1 MKRNLKIIGLAAV
14 LALCLLLTGCYQPPD
29 EVNNGGQSGTT
40 STPFF
45 KTIEPSPTIQVTPD
59 TIPVDVQNTIGI
71 NNGQGTAQPTQ
82 TPGTGDTNADTEEP
96 AARLYRQRRG
106 ARSAKTAEGTGLL

>member
-1 MKRNLKIIGLAAV
+1 MKRNLKIIGLAGV

-45 KTIEPSPTIQVTPD
+45 KTIEPSPTIQVTPMMR
-59 TIPVDVQNTIGI
+59 QIGTVYSRTM
-71 NNGQGTAQPTQ
+71 NRP
-82 TPGTGDTNADTEEP
+82 
-96 AARLYRQRRG
+96 
-106 ARSAKTAEGTGLL
+106 

>member
-1 MKRNLKIIGLAAV
+1 MIYRIPISYKEARGKMKRNLKIIGLAAV
-14 LALCLLLTGCYQPPD
+14 LALCLLMTGCYQPPD

-59 TIPVDVQNTIGI
+59 TTW
-71 NNGQGTAQPTQ
+71 
-82 TPGTGDTNADTEEP
+82 
-96 AARLYRQRRG
+96 Y
-106 ARSAKTAEGTGLL
+106 